1 MSAMKALNLDISSF
15 SRSHP
20 HNATHPRAGGRFF
33 IRFPL
38 HFLSPPSLL
47 LFLMPLSPL
56 SHSPVTLRIPAPFRK
71 QLNMVVISHS
81 DSSCLTG
88 SSSLLLLSPLLVLL
102 FSSLLLA
109 QPPLLLQLLLLPGQL
124 LHPLMC
130 AIPVALHLLLILLFI
145 WFHYGHLRIV
155 PGWWPPVLLL
165 VDAQSPLMP
174 SSPPC
179 VAVPIPST

>member
-1 MSAMKALNLDISSF
+1 
-15 SRSHP
+15 
-20 HNATHPRAGGRFF
+20 
-33 IRFPL
+33 
-38 HFLSPPSLL
+38 
-47 LFLMPLSPL
+47 MPLSPF
-56 SHSPVTLRIPAPFRK
+56 SHSPVTHRIPAPFRK

-88 SSSLLLLSPLLVLL
+88 SSSLLPLSP
-102 FSSLLLA
+102 LLLA

-145 WFHYGHLRIV
+145 WFHNGHLRIV

-165 VDAQSPLMP
+165 VDAESPLMP
-174 SSPPC
+174 SSSPC

>member
-1 MSAMKALNLDISSF
+1 
-15 SRSHP
+15 
-20 HNATHPRAGGRFF
+20 
-33 IRFPL
+33 
-38 HFLSPPSLL
+38 
-47 LFLMPLSPL
+47 MPLSPF
-56 SHSPVTLRIPAPFRK
+56 SHSPVTHRIPAPFRK

-88 SSSLLLLSPLLVLL
+88 SSSLLLLFPLLVLL

-130 AIPVALHLLLILLFI
+130 AIPVALHLLFI
-145 WFHYGHLRIV
+145 WFHNGHLRIV

-165 VDAQSPLMP
+165 VDAESPLMP
-174 SSPPC
+174 SSSPC